1 MLLDED
7 AQLGAVELK
16 PAKNKKQSVK
26 LIKLTPIYEEDEPMR

>member
-7 AQLGAVELK
+7 ARLGTVELE

-26 LIKLTPIYEEDEPMR
+26 LIKLTLIHEEDHPMR